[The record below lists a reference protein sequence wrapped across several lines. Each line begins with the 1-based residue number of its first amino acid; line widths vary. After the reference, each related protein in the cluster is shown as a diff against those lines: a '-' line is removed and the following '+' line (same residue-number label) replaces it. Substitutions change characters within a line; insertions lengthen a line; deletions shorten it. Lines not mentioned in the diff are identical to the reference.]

1 MWNIC
6 SYWSAQARRITIIHQ
21 HLCPISSNASIPHHP
36 LAVGWLSYGLLCRWW
51 SVELM
56 DTEQQYWLISYFL
69 FVLVNHVLSLFI
81 KFSFSIKQPPKINQ
95 FLRRWHDPRDHRES
109 YWEEIGIDD
118 VLIMEAGDTAHHHWM
133 MCYTGPF
140 EVSHHYLNAL
150 SYEDWERIR
159 LACIITIG
167 HSAIRAVR
175 VVVREGSI
183 GSIRYRQGIYHWY
196 WSAWSIS
203 LRVKRM
209 IYKTV
214 FIRFMSQSISIISTK
229 PNPHWKLYLLP
240 FVKGV
245 VNKV

>member
-1 MWNIC
+1 MHHYIRVSGHQGCQKCSKGAIHGKNQCPLIGSAWSIC
-6 SYWSAQARRITIIHQ
+6 LGVKRSKGGEGSGENVFDMSVAIDQPKLGGSQLSISIFALSAAMPVFPIIHWQ
-21 HLCPISSNASIPHHP
+21 SGDYHMVYYVGGDQWSLWILSSNID
-36 LAVGWLSYGLLCRWW
+36 YI
-51 SVELM
+51 
-56 DTEQQYWLISYFL
+56 ISYFL
-69 FVLVNHVLSLFI
+69 FVLVNHFLSLFI

-183 GSIRYRQGIYHWY
+183 GSIRYRQGIYH
-196 WSAWSIS
+196 
-203 LRVKRM
+203 
-209 IYKTV
+209 
-214 FIRFMSQSISIISTK
+214 
-229 PNPHWKLYLLP
+229 
-240 FVKGV
+240 
-245 VNKV
+245 